1 MVGSSQVTEGGAGLA
16 GKGVNR
22 RKVLSVRQEP
32 RNRML
37 VGEAE
42 ELIGMR
48 PWRAQRALVRGLD
61 ISGNE
66 DL

>member
-1 MVGSSQVTEGGAGLA
+1 MELA
-16 GKGVNR
+16 LQRKERSEQG
-22 RKVLSVRQEP
+22 KVLSVRQEP

-48 PWRAQRALVRGLD
+48 PWRAQCALVRGLY